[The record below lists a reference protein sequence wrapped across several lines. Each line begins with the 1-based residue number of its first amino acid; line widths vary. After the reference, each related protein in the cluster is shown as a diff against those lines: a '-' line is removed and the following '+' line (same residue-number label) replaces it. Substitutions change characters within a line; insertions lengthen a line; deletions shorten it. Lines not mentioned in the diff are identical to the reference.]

1 MPTTKPRCTF
11 TDTGSLSGLL
21 DRAERRWPDLDRKQL
36 LLQLAIGG
44 RRSVVRDER
53 SHREAVEA
61 TAGLL
66 DGVCDRDELR
76 ELRAAWPA

>member
-1 MPTTKPRCTF
+1 MPSTKPRYTF

-36 LLQLAIGG
+36 LLQLA
-44 RRSVVRDER
+44 SVGDEALLRDER
-53 SHREAVEA
+53 SRREAVEA

-76 ELRAAWPA
+76 ELRADWPA